1 MKNGEAD
8 KLIYQ
13 IFPRNYSEEG
23 TLKAVTQDL
32 DRLKNLGV
40 DILYL
45 MPVQPIGKV
54 GRKGTWGSPYAIS
67 DFTAINPDLGTW
79 DDLAELAQAAHQRGM
94 RLIVDQVFNHTSRDS
109 VLIASHPDFYWHDR
123 EGHLGNKAGDWSDVY
138 DLDHTNPALE
148 EYLIGVLDKFLAH
161 GIDGFRFDVA
171 SLIPTSFFRSFTAF
185 AKEKYPDR
193 GLIMLAE
200 CIDTPFILATR
211 KDGFN
216 ADSNSELYDA
226 GFNLFYCY
234 GSFAWFHDYIT
245 DFDERKLWAY
255 RAALTM
261 EEANLPARGCAVVRN
276 LENHDQPR
284 LASYSTCEHLRRN
297 LLTFTFFTKGPGW
310 LYAGEEVGCDH
321 LPNLFEKDPV
331 DFAQPEAEA
340 WLAFTRKLIALKRRE
355 HNLHLIT
362 TTFPQSEGLT
372 LVCINHFD
380 DGHREVGIFNLS
392 EQPQPLP
399 RGLLEGHEAKDLLTG
414 QTVDVDQLPAT
425 FTEPLWL
432 EF

>member
-1 MKNGEAD
+1 MKNGGAD

-79 DDLAELAQAAHQRGM
+79 DDLAELAQGAHQRGM

-109 VLIASHPDFYWHDR
+109 ALIASHPDFYWHDR

-171 SLIPTSFFRSFTAF
+171 SLIPTSFFKSFTAF

-193 GLIMLAE
+193 DLIMLAE

-216 ADSNSELYDA
+216 ADSNSELYEA
-226 GFNLFYCY
+226 GFDLFYCY
-234 GSFAWFHDYIT
+234 GSFAWFRDYIT

-261 EEANLPARGCAVVRN
+261 EEANLPAEGCSVVRN

-297 LLTFTFFTKGPGW
+297 LLAFTFFTKGPGW

-331 DFAQPEAEA
+331 DFDQPQADA
-340 WLAFTRKLIALKRRE
+340 WLDFTAKLIGLKRRSC
-355 HNLHLIT
+355 NQHLVN
-362 TTFPQSEGLT
+362 TTFPQTEGLT
-372 LVCINHFD
+372 LACVNRFD
-380 DGHREVGIFNLS
+380 DGREEVGLFNLS
-392 EQPQPLP
+392 EKPQPLP
-399 RGLLEGHEAKDLLTG
+399 RELLGTGDVRDLLTG
-414 QTVDVDQLPAT
+414 QKLSVGQLPDT

-432 EF
+432 ER